1 MKKIIMMIA
10 ILAIAA
16 FAGCNSFGSNTWK
29 STNCYNNG
37 TSQHWNSYKAGNF
50 TNTTYSNSNGVYG
63 NTNQFNYGNG
73 NFNRTYTN
81 NKGYSSTTNKIGNTY
96 YFNDNKG
103 NYRTTTCVGGYCSC
117 TGNACH

>member
-1 MKKIIMMIA
+1 MMIA
-10 ILAIAA
+10 IIAIAA
-16 FAGCNSFGSNTWK
+16 FAGCNSFGSNNWK

-73 NFNRTYTN
+73 NFNRTLFVLFLV
-81 NKGYSSTTNKIGNTY
+81 GN
-96 YFNDNKG
+96 
-103 NYRTTTCVGGYCSC
+103 VGMNHSGKNLLN
-117 TGNACH
+117 G